1 MLGIYQL
8 VTSSWVV
15 SVAMALTPQYFT
27 SLCAW
32 AEPAPTQSAQ
42 AVRTKRVVGILR
54 QSEHHGD
61 MVGGCSIRYN
71 ILSVAFGSSLPYI
84 THPTCGFLEDLRFA
98 ASLNKTHVFLTSTSL
113 LTLCIFLGISSV
125 PQGPPSCPDELLTLL
140 SNLSSVATSSWMHS

>member
-1 MLGIYQL
+1 
-8 VTSSWVV
+8 
-15 SVAMALTPQYFT
+15 MALTPQYFT

-98 ASLNKTHVFLTSTSL
+98 ASLNKTRFLNLNIIAHTVHFSWNIFRSPRPTL
-113 LTLCIFLGISSV
+113 LT
-125 PQGPPSCPDELLTLL
+125 
-140 SNLSSVATSSWMHS
+140 